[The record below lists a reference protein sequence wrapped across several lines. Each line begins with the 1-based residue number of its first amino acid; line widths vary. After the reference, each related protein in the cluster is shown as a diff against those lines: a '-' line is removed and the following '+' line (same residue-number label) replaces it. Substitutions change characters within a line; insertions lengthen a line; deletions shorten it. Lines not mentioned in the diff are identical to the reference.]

1 MSTKQEVL
9 WMIDNLCVT
18 HTGFDTLA
26 LTKRK
31 NILHTR
37 I

>member
-18 HTGFDTLA
+18 HTGFDT
-26 LTKRK
+26 KRK
-31 NILHTR
+31 SILHTR